1 MAKQVLTNVAVT
13 FGTANTDI
21 TSYVASVTL
30 NLTKAEV
37 ATTSFG
43 SSGAV
48 TRIAGL
54 ADNAITLELHQDYPT
69 IEKLFYDAWNAG
81 TAVPMTVKPNGTGV
95 ASSSNPSYAFD
106 VLPLTWQPIQGAV
119 GDLATASVT
128 YPINGAVTKTGTGA

>member
-13 FGTANTDI
+13 FGTAATDI

-30 NLTKAEV
+30 NLSKAEV

-54 ADNAITLELHQDYPT
+54 QDNSITLELHQDYPT
-69 IEKLFYDAWNAG
+69 IEKLFYDAFNNG
-81 TAVPMTVKPNGTGV
+81 TAVPMTIKPNGTAT
-95 ASSSNPSYAFD
+95 ASSTNPQYAFN
-106 VLPLTWQPIQGAV
+106 VLPLTWTPVAGAV

-128 YPINGAVTKTGTGA
+128 YPIDGAVTKTGTGA

>member
-30 NLTKAEV
+30 NLSKAEV

-54 ADNAITLELHQDYPT
+54 ADNSVTLELHQDYPT

-81 TAVPMTVKPNGTGV
+81 TAVPMTVKPNGTGA
-95 ASSSNPSYAFD
+95 ASSSNPQYAFS
-106 VLPLTWQPIQGAV
+106 VLPLTWQPIQGAI

-128 YPINGAVTKTGTGA
+128 YPVDGAVTKTGSGA

>member
-21 TSYVASVTL
+21 TSYVQSVSL

-54 ADNAITLELHQDYPT
+54 ADNSITLELHQDYPT

-81 TAVPMTVKPNGTGV
+81 TAVAMTVKPNGTAA
-95 ASSSNPSYAFD
+95 ASSSNPQFAFN
-106 VLPLTWQPIQGAV
+106 VLPLTWQSINGAV
-119 GDLATASVT
+119 GDIATASIT
-128 YPINGAVTKTGTGA
+128 YPIDGAVTKTGSGA

>member
-30 NLTKAEV
+30 NLSKAEV

-54 ADNAITLELHQDYPT
+54 ADNSITLELHQDYPT
-69 IEKLFYDAWNAG
+69 IEKLFYDAWAG
-81 TAVPMTVKPNGTGV
+81 TSVPMTVKPNGTAA
-95 ASSSNPSYAFD
+95 ASSSNPQYAFN
-106 VLPLTWQPIQGAV
+106 VLPLTWTPVAGAV

-128 YPINGAVTKTGTGA
+128 YPIDGAVTKTGTGA

>member
-21 TSYVASVTL
+21 TTYVASVTL
-30 NLTKAEV
+30 NLSKAEV

-43 SSGAV
+43 SSGAT

-54 ADNAITLELHQDYPT
+54 QDNSITLELHQDYPT

-81 TAVPMTVKPNGTGV
+81 TSVPMTVKPNGTGA

-106 VLPLTWQPIQGAV
+106 VLPLTWQPIQGAI